1 MDKFLGARCAEAHPP
16 TLSRQTSEVQSLWT
30 PDRPGYTVTTTNRY
44 DDNGDGSLDRAQ
56 VIAQV
61 VVNSAVVNGTWVKFD
76 AIA

>member
-1 MDKFLGARCAEAHPP
+1 M
-16 TLSRQTSEVQSLWT
+16 QSLWT